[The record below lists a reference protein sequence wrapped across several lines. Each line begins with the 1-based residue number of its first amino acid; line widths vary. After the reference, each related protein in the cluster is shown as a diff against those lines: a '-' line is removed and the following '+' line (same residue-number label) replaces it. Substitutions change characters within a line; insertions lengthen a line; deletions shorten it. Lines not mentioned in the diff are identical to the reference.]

1 MLYSVYRNGYIKH
14 SDRISA
20 NKGACA
26 NVVADVVVSVAAAVA
41 ADAVVVSVAAV
52 VAVAAAVVVVA
63 VAAVVKNINF
73 RATAGET

>member
-1 MLYSVYRNGYIKH
+1 MLYNVYRNGYIKH

-20 NKGACA
+20 NKDACA
-26 NVVADVVVSVAAAVA
+26 NVVADVVVSVAA
-41 ADAVVVSVAAV
+41 VV
-52 VAVAAAVVVVA
+52 AVVVV